1 MTISDVTLIIFLLGI
16 FISIIGGAI
25 TLFGLVKKNGKLKR
39 NLFIMLISLLSSL
52 LAFVINNYRFISFTG
67 LLFFAGITGMFWG
80 ITLLIIE
87 IFKIDGKKNK
97 YFAVILCSITLSL
110 FSGVFLLRESNNQ
123 KTFSLQTS
131 EQGLRVP
138 LPKISLDDETF
149 TISGTGV
156 ANSTITIRKNDEVIS
171 TLSADKNGDFK
182 YIGNLPEKEDMEL
195 DITDDNTS
203 RQVTIKSLLTIE
215 IEEEQRQVALKERE
229 EESEIQQTENQATLE
244 SDYNNEDNG
253 SQISKAEEEAI
264 EKQKKVLV
272 KQIEEIVSN
281 DLNRTEIDRITI
293 NENMGREDGSF
304 VVLIH
309 LIYDI
314 KNSKSSTKETIEMF
328 SSHVFAN
335 IVNPELV
342 SDGAI
347 FWQVPFYETEPNEVL
362 AKFSFIEEDGK
373 ALIKEESFYNTLK

>member
-16 FISIIGGAI
+16 FISIIGGAL
-25 TLFGLVKKNGKLKR
+25 TLFGLGKKNGKLKR
-39 NLFIMLISLLSSL
+39 NLFIMLISLSSSL

-67 LLFFAGITGMFWG
+67 LLFFAGIAGMFWG

-87 IFKIDGKKNK
+87 NFKIDGKKNK

-110 FSGVFLLRESNNQ
+110 FSGVFLLREYNNQ

-182 YIGNLPEKEDMEL
+182 YIGNLPEKEDMDL

-215 IEEEQRQVALKERE
+215 NEEEQRQVALKERE
-229 EESEIQQTENQATLE
+229 KEAEIQQTENQATSE
-244 SDYNNEDNG
+244 ADDNNEDND
-253 SQISKAEEEAI
+253 SQISRAEEEAI
-264 EKQKKVLV
+264 EKQKKAIVE
-272 KQIEEIVSN
+272 QIEEIVSN
-281 DLNRTEIDRITI
+281 DLNRTEIDRINI

-304 VVLIH
+304 VVLID

-328 SSHVFAN
+328 SSHIFAS
-335 IVNPELV
+335 IVDPELV

-347 FWQVPFYETEPNEVL
+347 FWQVPFHETKPNEVL